1 MFEKI
6 IGYESIKQ
14 ELSTIIHWYT
24 EPDLDPAIRLPR
36 GVLLVGAPG
45 LGKTLFMR
53 AVTDAS
59 PLPVHSFVHNG
70 ERDVTPELIKLFED
84 ASAEP
89 NGAIVLIDEFD
100 TLIDRHSRAER
111 CLKELMDGL
120 TPQNRV
126 LFIASANE
134 FLRRSNPL
142 ARPGR
147 FDRVIRFMRPD
158 EQERSDILSY
168 YLNLHGRTL
177 QDGELGYLSEL
188 TDGCSNADLAAIVT
202 DTCLRNRGKE
212 ITADMLERSHALIC
226 FDELPEAE
234 PTDAFPWIP
243 CVHEIG
249 HALLMDCY
257 REHYRLHRIVMNKKG
272 ERRGACYC
280 TADSKMGMTQEMQTE
295 NIDIDLGGFLATK
308 ILLGVKDNGS
318 AHDLQN
324 ARFEARRL
332 VNSFGFNGADKV
344 LREYSTEERNESWLT
359 CLRNEHLATK
369 IIRQCEHRTRRII
382 RKNRDVILRLA
393 KELQQTGFLSG
404 QRVHEVI
411 SEASNAKEL
420 HA

>member
-53 AVTDAS
+53 AVTDDS

-147 FDRVIRFMRPD
+147 FDRVIRFMHPD

-168 YLNLHGRTL
+168 YLNLHGRPL
-177 QDGELGYLSEL
+177 QDEELGYLSEL

-202 DTCLRNRGKE
+202 DTCLRNRGKV

-257 REHYRLHRIVMNKKG
+257 REHYHLHRIVMNKKG
-272 ERRGACYC
+272 ERRGACYGAAASEDRSYVVC
-280 TADSKMGMTQEMQTE
+280 CADSVNHKRKEKHNATGQKSSERQYANQERKPLCGHPVQGRNRKTE
-295 NIDIDLGGFLATK
+295 K
-308 ILLGVKDNGS
+308 QVEV
-318 AHDLQN
+318 
-324 ARFEARRL
+324 AR
-332 VNSFGFNGADKV
+332 
-344 LREYSTEERNESWLT
+344 TERGRFQSQDQH
-359 CLRNEHLATK
+359 CHA
-369 IIRQCEHRTRRII
+369 
-382 RKNRDVILRLA
+382 
-393 KELQQTGFLSG
+393 GSG
-404 QRVHEVI
+404 QR
-411 SEASNAKEL
+411 L
-420 HA
+420 

>member
-257 REHYRLHRIVMNKKG
+257 REHYHLHRIVMSKKG

-280 TADSKMGMTQEMQTE
+280 TADSKMGMTQEMQAE

-308 ILLGVKDNGS
+308 ILLGVKDSGS

-344 LREYSTEERNESWLT
+344 LREYSTGERNESWLT
-359 CLRNEHLATK
+359 CLRNERLATK
-369 IIRQCEHRTRRII
+369 IIRQCERRTSRII

-393 KELQQTGFLSG
+393 KELQQNGFLSG
-404 QRVHEVI
+404 KHVHEI
-411 SEASNAKEL
+411 LAETSATQKQQA
-420 HA
+420 